1 MIHAAPEQVPIAERC
16 RVLQVARSGY
26 YAWCRRPTSAR
37 TQADA
42 ILLQQIRAIHLET
55 KARYGRVRIHRELR
69 AAGVRCGQKRVARLL
84 RQAGLRAVYPRPYRI
99 TTPGSG
105 SAVAANRLAQQFDV
119 AAHPRLNR
127 TWTADFTHLWTG
139 EGWLFL
145 AVILDL
151 ASRRIVGWALQ
162 PRMDQSL
169 TLGALQMALAQ
180 RHVPRRGAR
189 LHHSD
194 RGLQYTAGAYQTAL
208 RRAGFTASLS
218 RRGNCYDNAVT
229 ESFFA
234 TLRKELGHRMTF
246 ATRADAQREV
256 IAFIEGW
263 YNRRRRHSSLDYR
276 SPIEYEQQVHGEP

>member
-1 MIHAAPEQVPIAERC
+1 MIQATPRTVPIAERC

-26 YAWCRRPTSAR
+26 YAWCRRPRSER
-37 TQADA
+37 TLADA
-42 ILLQQIRAIHLET
+42 LLLQRIRTIHLES

-69 AAGVRCGQKRVARLL
+69 AQGIRCGQKRVGRLL
-84 RQAGLRAVYPRPYRI
+84 RTAGLRAVYPRPYRV
-99 TTPGSG
+99 TTHGSV
-105 SAVAANRLAQQFDV
+105 SAAAANCLAQRFDV
-119 AAHPRLNR
+119 AAHPRLNQ
-127 TWTADFTHLWTG
+127 TWTADLTYLWTG

-151 ASRRIVGWALQ
+151 ASRRVVGWALRS
-162 PRMDQSL
+162 RMDQEL
-169 TLGALQMALAQ
+169 TLTALQMAMAQ
-180 RHVPRRGAR
+180 RRLPGRGPR

-194 RGLQYTAGAYQTAL
+194 RGLQYTATAYQTTL
-208 RRAGFTASLS
+208 ERAGFATSLS

-234 TLRKELGHRMTF
+234 TLRKELVHRTTF
-246 ATRADAQREV
+246 ATRTQAQREV

-276 SPIEYEQQVHGEP
+276 SPVEYEQEVHGEH